1 MWHFEW
7 VLKRNL
13 QQTSGNIDWTHCQ
26 WLASR
31 NGYRCS
37 DLFLFFKTGPLAPSA
52 GYKSSFQCR
61 NSLCNMWSGFNCH
74 EVTRSKPA
82 SANSVSS
89 PASFDGKKIG
99 IYPPFQTGSKFL
111 KSSAGSSTDFPAHLF
126 LWPWLPGG
134 RATLRNGALRRK
146 PICLR
151 GDPAQSG
158 PPWDLSDGGM
168 SVAPRRMIDFLE
180 NTKNPKLHQSQI
192 GVPKCIGTIID
203 IFQYHPWR

>member
-13 QQTSGNIDWTHCQ
+13 QQTPENIDWIHCQ

-31 NGYRCS
+31 NGDSCS
-37 DLFLFFKTGPLAPSA
+37 DVFLFFKQVLWRPLQDISRHFNLETHC
-52 GYKSSFQCR
+52 GT
-61 NSLCNMWSGFNCH
+61 WSGFNCH
-74 EVTRSKPA
+74 DVTRSKPG
-82 SANSVSS
+82 SANSGSS
-89 PASFDGKKIG
+89 PAGFDGKKIC

-134 RATLRNGALRRK
+134 RASLRNGALRRK

-151 GDPAQSG
+151 GDPAQFGPPQYG

-180 NTKNPKLHQSQI
+180 NTKKI
-192 GVPKCIGTIID
+192 PKCIKVKLAC
-203 IFQYHPWR
+203 QNALESL